1 MSEDPKGD
9 DPKTASALIVKKI
22 ADVVPKDDMQVMGRD
37 VGASL
42 VNAASLARDV
52 TAMLAGVAAIPRVA
66 IGFVVR
72 MARKWGK
79 VPADRRNPIP
89 PQLLLEASA
98 GYASATDDELRA
110 GFERLVTAAMD
121 RETARL
127 VHPAFAS
134 ALSQM
139 TPIDARLI
147 RLIME
152 RPPTF
157 SSFAELGE
165 RLGSGV
171 DFVAIGISANN
182 LQRLGLVD
190 PGTPTIVDDLAAK
203 LLDDPKNWSM
213 RFGQVRV
220 EEGGKV
226 IMGKDGRASGGHV
239 LRVRYQLTELGLS
252 FLFVVGSTP
261 NPWP

>member
-1 MSEDPKGD
+1 MSD
-9 DPKTASALIVKKI
+9 DPKSATALIAKEI
-22 ADVVPKDDMQVMGRD
+22 IDVVPNENKQ
-37 VGASL
+37 VGAQAL
-42 VNAASLARDV
+42 GAAFVNLAEAARDITSLA
-52 TAMLAGVAAIPRVA
+52 AGLVAIPRVA
-66 IGFVVR
+66 LGFVLR
-72 MARKWGK
+72 MARKQRQL
-79 VPADRRNPIP
+79 PADRRNPVP
-89 PQLLLEASA
+89 PALLLEASA

-127 VHPAFAS
+127 VHPSFAS

-165 RLGSGV
+165 RLGPGV
-171 DFVAIGISANN
+171 DFVGIGLAAAN

-226 IMGKDGRASGGHV
+226 IMEKNGVVSGGHV

-261 NPWP
+261 NPRP